1 MNEVLDM
8 SDDEGKVLLN
18 SIFKVILLMYKYQGK
33 TCLCNLK
40 RDKFFKIS
48 AWVTFAF
55 VAGIS
60 EYFSTVLSLLDFPL
74 FFFYCQWKIL
84 CCFYFFWVIQ
94 KKKPA
99 VVLQPVC
106 LFVYFL
112 FDNWKVCFRHCNP
125 PKQHI
130 FFPLLSQNFR
140 LLSKIYEFHIS
151 TITLTSKFESK
162 LWLDIQSCAWLE
174 TLFWYFQCNKWN

>member
-1 MNEVLDM
+1 M

-74 FFFYCQWKIL
+74 FFFLLSMKDFVL
-84 CCFYFFWVIQ
+84 LLLLLSNSEEKTCCCSSTSMFI
-94 KKKPA
+94 
-99 VVLQPVC
+99 C
-106 LFVYFL
+106 LFFI
-112 FDNWKVCFRHCNP
+112 C
-125 PKQHI
+125 
-130 FFPLLSQNFR
+130 
-140 LLSKIYEFHIS
+140 
-151 TITLTSKFESK
+151 
-162 LWLDIQSCAWLE
+162 
-174 TLFWYFQCNKWN
+174 

>member
-1 MNEVLDM
+1 M

-74 FFFYCQWKIL
+74 FFF
-84 CCFYFFWVIQ
+84 
-94 KKKPA
+94 KKPA

-112 FDNWKVCFRHCNP
+112 FDN
-125 PKQHI
+125 
-130 FFPLLSQNFR
+130 
-140 LLSKIYEFHIS
+140 
-151 TITLTSKFESK
+151 
-162 LWLDIQSCAWLE
+162 
-174 TLFWYFQCNKWN
+174 

>member
-1 MNEVLDM
+1 MNVPETMNEVLDM

-74 FFFYCQWKIL
+74 FFFLLSMKDFVLLLLLLSNSEEKTC
-84 CCFYFFWVIQ
+84 CCFSTSMFI
-94 KKKPA
+94 
-99 VVLQPVC
+99 C
-106 LFVYFL
+106 LFF
-112 FDNWKVCFRHCNP
+112 
-125 PKQHI
+125 I
-130 FFPLLSQNFR
+130 
-140 LLSKIYEFHIS
+140 
-151 TITLTSKFESK
+151 
-162 LWLDIQSCAWLE
+162 
-174 TLFWYFQCNKWN
+174 